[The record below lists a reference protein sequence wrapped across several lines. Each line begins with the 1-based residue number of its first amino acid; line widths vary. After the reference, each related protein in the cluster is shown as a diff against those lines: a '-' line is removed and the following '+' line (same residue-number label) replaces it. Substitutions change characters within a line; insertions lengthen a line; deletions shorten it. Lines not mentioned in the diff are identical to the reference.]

1 MKIEELRFKNLNSLV
16 GEWTID
22 FSHPAYDA
30 AGIFAITGPTG
41 SGKTTLLDAICL
53 ALYGQTPRLDTVT
66 KSSNDIMSRQTGE
79 CFAEVTFATQSGK
92 YRVIWSQHRA
102 RKSPQGDLQTPQR
115 ELADA
120 VSGVILESSLRKVSE
135 KIIELTGMDFDRFT
149 RAVVL
154 AQGGFAAFL
163 QASPDERAPLLEQIT
178 GTEIYSQ
185 ISIAVHERR
194 SQERE
199 KLAVLESSVSGIS
212 VMDAETLAAVTETHH
227 RHRETVVSQ
236 QKELL
241 RLQTAI
247 RWYDNDATL
256 VSELSAAK
264 AGLTAFLETW
274 ALATSERTVFER
286 ATRAAR
292 ISGDYASLLAQR
304 EQHRVALDSLAQL
317 NQDLP
322 TLQEQAT
329 IAQRA
334 LDDAH
339 QSVCHA
345 KERVVTTKPI
355 VDGMRQLDSQIQ
367 VLQKSM
373 AEQTTRLQTI
383 EKEQTDNQ
391 RKKTDIDAR
400 ITQAKTELAASEA
413 YLKDHGD
420 DATLAA
426 SWSVL
431 LGYAKRMAT
440 VSTDCDQAALARDAI
455 AVDLQSATT
464 TLEKQE
470 KTLAVA
476 TVAWTTATETL
487 MSQEKSLAAILE
499 GHDDTYWRAALD
511 QKRDALRQLQHVI
524 ETDHK
529 RQVLQASLKTT
540 QRELA
545 ETSTQL
551 DNEARL
557 YEASSREVALLE
569 ETQRLRAQVE
579 DLEALRA
586 HLVSG
591 EACPLCGAAEHPY
604 VTDGTPT
611 PVSAALQVAKEKQE
625 TLRKHCE
632 LLRVKSAKSLAE
644 QQHLE
649 TALVALVGGGSLPW
663 AEWSAPDRALAEKN
677 MIDEIALLEKRLQA
691 IVDTTKGVN
700 RAKEMALAAKEAV
713 VVAEKTVAAGRHQQ
727 ALLQHSYQEKQV
739 TIQRL
744 RDDFQSEWEA
754 FCLGLPEGES
764 VSIIGRYSFAEDR
777 FLEQRREL
785 VSTTLPALFETLQ
798 GRRVAFESKQK
809 LYLTAEKVI
818 MAESAA
824 LAAHDQ
830 LMAHIATTIESLQ
843 LGLRDEGLQ
852 LSTLQSDRQRQYG
865 DRRPDQLESETADG
879 LRVAETTYDRFR
891 VACDVA
897 KTRYQASHARHTELL
912 AASLRYGEAVQRLAS
927 LCESGWL
934 ALGFRDE
941 ADYVAA
947 KLLAEDYAVLQKKL
961 AALDTE
967 KTVLETRVADKEAQ
981 YTKHLAQRETDLS
994 LPVLC
999 TSRDDLQRQIE
1010 ALQHDLGALS
1020 QRLADHEKHAAQLAA
1035 QLVFIERQKETVD
1048 RWAMLHDVIGSADG
1062 KKYRNFAQGLTFER
1076 MVQMANHHLHRM
1088 TDRYT
1093 LMRDSSQPLSL
1104 NVVDHYQG
1112 DGVRVTRNLSGGE
1125 SFLVSLALALGLSQM
1140 SSRNVRLDSLF
1151 LDEGFGTLDE
1161 EVLETALSNLSAL
1174 HHEGKRIGVISH
1186 VQALKDRIG
1195 TKIMVLPESGGRSCL
1210 EGPGVSRS

>member
-163 QASPDERAPLLEQIT
+163 QASPDERAPLLEQLT

-212 VMDAETLAAVTETHH
+212 VMDADTLAAVTETHH

-256 VSELSAAK
+256 VSDLSAAK

-292 ISGDYASLLAQR
+292 IAGDYASLLAQR

-329 IAQRA
+329 DSQRA

-339 QSVCHA
+339 QSLRHA
-345 KERVVTTKPI
+345 KETVITTKPI

-373 AEQTTRLQTI
+373 AEQTTRLQNT

-391 RKKTDIDAR
+391 RKKTELHSR
-400 ITQAKTELAASEA
+400 ITQAKADFAAAEA

-420 DATLAA
+420 DATLAE

-431 LGYAKRMAT
+431 LGHAKRMAT
-440 VSTDCDQAALARDAI
+440 VSTACDQVALARDAI
-455 AVDLQSATT
+455 AADLQSATKA
-464 TLEKQE
+464 LGEQE
-470 KTLAVA
+470 KTLDVAAV
-476 TVAWTTATETL
+476 TWTTATETL
-487 MSQEKSLAAILE
+487 MSQEKSLATILE
-499 GHDDTYWRAALD
+499 GHDDTHWRAVLD
-511 QKRDALRQLQHVI
+511 QKRDVLRQLQQVI

-540 QRELA
+540 QRDLA
-545 ETSTQL
+545 ETATQL
-551 DNEARL
+551 DNESRL
-557 YEASSREVALLE
+557 YEASVREVALLE

-586 HLVSG
+586 HLVDG

-604 VTDGTPT
+604 VTDGTPA
-611 PVSAALQVAKEKQE
+611 PVSAVLQVAKETQE

-632 LLRVKSAKSLAE
+632 LLRVKSAKLLAE

-649 TALVALVGGGSLPW
+649 TALAALVGGDSLPW

-677 MIDEIALLEKRLQA
+677 MVDEITLLEKRLQA
-691 IVDTTKGVN
+691 IGETSKDVN
-700 RAKEMALAAKEAV
+700 RAKDMALAAKESV
-713 VVAEKTVAAGRHQQ
+713 VAAEKTVSAGRHQQ
-727 ALLQHSYQEKQV
+727 ALLNNSYDEKQAA
-739 TIQRL
+739 IQHL

-754 FCLGLPEGES
+754 FCGALPESERGS
-764 VSIIGRYSFAEDR
+764 VIGTYSFSEDR
-777 FLEQRREL
+777 FSEQRREL

-798 GRRVAFESKQK
+798 DRRMAFDAKQK
-809 LYLTAEKVI
+809 AYLTAEKVI
-818 MAESAA
+818 LAESAA
-824 LAAHDQ
+824 LASHEQ
-830 LMAHIATTIESLQ
+830 LLTHLATTIERLQ
-843 LGLRDEGLQ
+843 LGLRDEGVQ
-852 LSTLQSDRQRQYG
+852 LSTLQLDRQRQYG
-865 DRRPDQLESETADG
+865 ARHPDQLESETAG
-879 LRVAETTYDRFR
+879 VLRVAETTYDRLR
-891 VACDVA
+891 VACDAA
-897 KTRYQASHARHTELL
+897 KTRHPDKPCRHHPELL
-912 AASLRYGEAVQRLAS
+912 AASLRYGKPF
-927 LCESGWL
+927 SGW
-934 ALGFRDE
+934 RRC
-941 ADYVAA
+941 VN
-947 KLLAEDYAVLQKKL
+947 
-961 AALDTE
+961 
-967 KTVLETRVADKEAQ
+967 
-981 YTKHLAQRETDLS
+981 
-994 LPVLC
+994 
-999 TSRDDLQRQIE
+999 
-1010 ALQHDLGALS
+1010 
-1020 QRLADHEKHAAQLAA
+1020 
-1035 QLVFIERQKETVD
+1035 LV
-1048 RWAMLHDVIGSADG
+1048 G
-1062 KKYRNFAQGLTFER
+1062 
-1076 MVQMANHHLHRM
+1076 
-1088 TDRYT
+1088 
-1093 LMRDSSQPLSL
+1093 
-1104 NVVDHYQG
+1104 
-1112 DGVRVTRNLSGGE
+1112 
-1125 SFLVSLALALGLSQM
+1125 
-1140 SSRNVRLDSLF
+1140 
-1151 LDEGFGTLDE
+1151 
-1161 EVLETALSNLSAL
+1161 
-1174 HHEGKRIGVISH
+1174 
-1186 VQALKDRIG
+1186 
-1195 TKIMVLPESGGRSCL
+1195 
-1210 EGPGVSRS
+1210 